1 MHPLS
6 IVNLRANNIYKYR
19 KYGVI
24 IYVKYITNQG
34 AENEMRL
41 NLFSKIKSASFTT
54 LIIGGFFFLL
64 SMVDSSSIDLGGL
77 MFIVIVLFYAGIGN
91 YIYGIPV
98 SILSDYLSNKLSKY
112 RFIVAAFIHLFFGAI
127 TSLIIGEL
135 VIFALASSLI
145 FFLLEEWENR
155 KLRVI
160 HKKKIVINSILLFT
174 FLFIGG
180 WATIQFL
187 DFSEEK
193 TNNIYLIPEG
203 YEGSIITFYNVS
215 NQSRLK
221 KQEGF
226 NIIPVQVI
234 SLEALKNTEI
244 YLYGVTFTSTEDM
257 SYGTVNDKLYYV
269 DSKGKKTPIKDS
281 CVYYGSSGGFTG
293 GGEKEVIYNSLQVT
307 NSECGE
313 KFMLDGNKNY
323 SFQKDEVLNYWM
335 NKLE

>member
-91 YIYGIPV
+91 FIYGIPV

-127 TSLIIGEL
+127 TSLIIREL

-145 FFLLEEWENR
+145 FFLFEEWENR

-160 HKKKIVINSILLFT
+160 HKK
-174 FLFIGG
+174 
-180 WATIQFL
+180 
-187 DFSEEK
+187 
-193 TNNIYLIPEG
+193 
-203 YEGSIITFYNVS
+203 
-215 NQSRLK
+215 RL
-221 KQEGF
+221 
-226 NIIPVQVI
+226 
-234 SLEALKNTEI
+234 
-244 YLYGVTFTSTEDM
+244 
-257 SYGTVNDKLYYV
+257 
-269 DSKGKKTPIKDS
+269 
-281 CVYYGSSGGFTG
+281 
-293 GGEKEVIYNSLQVT
+293 
-307 NSECGE
+307 
-313 KFMLDGNKNY
+313 
-323 SFQKDEVLNYWM
+323 
-335 NKLE
+335 